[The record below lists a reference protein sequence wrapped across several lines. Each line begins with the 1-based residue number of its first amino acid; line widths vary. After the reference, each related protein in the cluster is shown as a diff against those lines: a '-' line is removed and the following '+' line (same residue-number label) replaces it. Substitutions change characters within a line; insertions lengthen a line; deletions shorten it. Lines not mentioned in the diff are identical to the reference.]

1 MAPVASVHIA
11 DVGIRKGLRFV
22 RKAPTPSSIQ
32 GLRHADV
39 GLTAPLS
46 SSLLAKPSPGRVGLI
61 AFWDDDDA
69 LGAFLADHPLAAML
83 SGGFHARLEPLRAFG
98 SWPGLPAD
106 LAVNRTTEYQ
116 GPAVVLTL
124 GRLRLSQTVR
134 FLRTSSRAEGAVVGA
149 PGLVWATGLARPPFV
164 STCSLW
170 ESVDALSAYAY
181 REKDAAH
188 PTAISADRTKPFHR
202 RQAFVR
208 FRPYAIHGQLHGR
221 NPLPERT
228 LA

>member
-11 DVGIRKGLRFV
+11 DVGVRKGLRFV
-22 RKAPTPSSIQ
+22 RKAPTPGSID
-32 GLRHADV
+32 GLRRADV
-39 GLTAPLS
+39 ALTGPLS
-46 SSLLAKPSPGRVGLI
+46 ASVMPSPSPGRVGLI

-69 LGAFLADHPLAAML
+69 LSSFLADHPLAAAL
-83 SGGFHARLEPLRAFG
+83 AGGWHARLEPLRAFG
-98 SWPGLPAD
+98 AWPGLPSD
-106 LAVNRTTEYQ
+106 LPVNRTTEYQ
-116 GPAVVLTL
+116 GPALVLTL

-134 FLRTSSRAEGAVVGA
+134 FLRTSSRAEGAVVDA
-149 PGLVWATGLARPPFV
+149 AGLVWATGLAKPPFV

-181 REKDAAH
+181 REKNAAH
-188 PTAISADRTKPFHR
+188 PTAISVDRAKPFHH

-208 FRPYAIHGQLHGR
+208 FRPYAMHGQLHGR
-221 NPLPERT
+221 NPLPAQA